1 MFWGDEVATAFTQQ
15 WQANG
20 GMVVETLHYGSHD
33 DLNNRI
39 RLFLHVSQDPARKK
53 KVSSSLSTVD
63 TTPKR
68 RQDFD
73 MIFLLS
79 YPSMARQIM
88 PLLKYYYADDVPVYA
103 TSSVYTGSAN
113 SMKDRDLD
121 GIIFCDMPWVF
132 SHQMGTRNWPEQF
145 NSYNRLYAL
154 GLDSYAL
161 STQLNQLL
169 LFPALGVS
177 DNSGVLYLSE
187 HQKIARILVFGQFKQ
202 GLAQRIL

>member
-1 MFWGDEVATAFTQQ
+1 
-15 WQANG
+15 
-20 GMVVETLHYGSHD
+20 
-33 DLNNRI
+33 
-39 RLFLHVSQDPARKK
+39 
-53 KVSSSLSTVD
+53 
-63 TTPKR
+63 
-68 RQDFD
+68 

-88 PLLKYYYADDVPVYA
+88 PLLNYYYADDVPVYA
-103 TSSVYTGSAN
+103 TSSVYAGSEN

-132 SHQMGTRNWPEQF
+132 RHQMGSRNWPEQF

-161 STQLNQLL
+161 SNQLNQLL

-202 GLAQRIL
+202 GLAQRIS